1 MKKLITLVL
10 AFVMHYAAQG
20 QTLKGQVKGQ
30 DGAFLVNST
39 VMLLDTKDSTMLSFT
54 KTKENGLFEVKS
66 SGKGDVLLQV
76 SNVGYEK
83 FLRYISLTGAD
94 QNLGV
99 ITLDSATREL
109 AELVVKGERAAV
121 GVNKDTVE
129 FNAGSFKVQENAMV
143 EELLKR
149 MPGMEVDREGNVTAQ
164 GKNVTRILVDGKE
177 FFGRDPKMSTKNIP
191 ANAIDKV
198 QVFDKKSDRAEFT
211 GIDDGEEETTI
222 NLKLRADKKNLGF
235 GRFVAGAG
243 VDGNSKSRYNLGA
256 NYYTFKNGNQLSF
269 IGNANNINEQS
280 FSTSDFSMAGIG
292 RGGGGISFG
301 GGGMGLGRT
310 GLMRNISG
318 GLNFNNK
325 LSPKTEINGSYS
337 YTNTNLFT
345 TRESTTESVIGTLET
360 NGNAGSQQN
369 TESDS
374 HRLNVT
380 LNNKINDKNS
390 IRWINRVDY
399 RNNTGNTLSESEE
412 YLKSTGE
419 LRNSTDRMNTSKG
432 NSFGLTS
439 QALYRKAFARR
450 GRSFTTNLTLGI
462 NNGDTDGTLVSHNGL
477 FDSKTGSIAYTDLNQ
492 VNNQISRKFTMGAEV
507 SYTEPLNSTNF
518 LEFNYSYQKV
528 NNDLDKSVYNV
539 KETGNTLD
547 TTLSNRYNNDYVY
560 NRAGLSYRISKDKWN
575 GNIGAAIQDS
585 KLEGDLILRNETI
598 RKRFTNPVFTGR
610 VRYSISSARSMDL
623 SYNTNI
629 SEPSMTQ
636 LSPVPDN
643 SNPLNIFV
651 GNPNLK
657 PQYSQRLNLNFRDF
671 NQLKFTNFFVT
682 AGLSFTDD
690 KITNKV
696 IYDEVTLAQTRTP
709 INYGNDVS
717 VNGNINYGFRV
728 RAINTRFSLNSNVNY
743 GRSMTLINN
752 IDNITKTLRNGNS
765 IRADFMPGDNFN
777 MGVSTRL
784 TFNNSK
790 YSQNTQLNPSY
801 MNQDYTGDLQWIL
814 PNVFTLTS
822 SLDYSIYR
830 YATSNEVQRIP
841 IWNAALLRPVL
852 KNKRGE
858 IKFSVNDLLNKNQ
871 GITQTASGNTFT
883 EERTNALGRYF
894 LFTFTY
900 NLNGGIQ
907 GNIRQGGGG
916 PRIIGR

>member
-1 MKKLITLVL
+1 ML
-10 AFVMHYAAQG
+10 
-20 QTLKGQVKGQ
+20 
-30 DGAFLVNST
+30 FLT
-39 VMLLDTKDSTMLSFT
+39 
-54 KTKENGLFEVKS
+54 
-66 SGKGDVLLQV
+66 
-76 SNVGYEK
+76 
-83 FLRYISLTGAD
+83 LTGAD

-129 FNAGSFKVQENAMV
+129 FNAGSFKVQQNAMV
-143 EELLKR
+143 EELLKK
-149 MPGMEVDREGNVTAQ
+149 MPGMDVDREGNVTAQ

-191 ANAIDKV
+191 ANAIEKV

-222 NLKLRADKKNLGF
+222 NLKLREDKKNLGF
-235 GRFVAGAG
+235 GRFIAGG
-243 VDGNSKSRYNLGA
+243 GTDGGNKARYNLGA

-269 IGNANNINEQS
+269 IGNANNINQQS
-280 FSTSDFSMAGIG
+280 FSASDFSMAGIG

-301 GGGMGLGRT
+301 GGGMGGGSRS

-318 GLNFNNK
+318 GINFNNK

-337 YTNTNLFT
+337 YTNTNQYT
-345 TRESTTESVIGTLET
+345 TRESTTQSVIGTLET
-360 NGNAGSQQN
+360 SGNAASQQN
-369 TESDS
+369 SDNDS

-380 LNNKINDKNS
+380 LNNKINNTS
-390 IRWINRVDY
+390 SLRWINRVDY
-399 RNNTGNTLSESEE
+399 RNSSNTTDSWSKE
-412 YLKSTGE
+412 YLKGSDQ
-419 LRNSTDRMNTSKG
+419 LRNSTDRENFSKG

-439 QALYRKAFARR
+439 QALYRKSFAKR
-450 GRSFTTNLTLGI
+450 GRTFTTNLTLGI
-462 NNGDTDGTLVSHNGL
+462 NNGDTDGRLVSTNGIYNAKT
-477 FDSKTGSIAYTDLNQ
+477 DSVVYTPLNQ
-492 VNNQISRKFTMGAEV
+492 INNQISKKFTFGAEV
-507 SYTEPLNSTNF
+507 SYTEPLNRSNF
-518 LEFNYSYQKV
+518 LEFNYSFQKV

-539 KETGNTLD
+539 KESGNTLD
-547 TTLSNRYNNDYVY
+547 TTLSNRYNNDYIY
-560 NRAGLSYRISKDKWN
+560 NRAGISYRLTKDKWN

-598 RKRFTNPVFTGR
+598 RKRFTNPVFNGR
-610 VRYSISSARSMDL
+610 LRYSFTSARSMDL

-643 SNPLNIFV
+643 SNPLNTYV

-671 NQLKFTNFFVT
+671 NQLKFTNFFVSG
-682 AGLSFTDD
+682 GLSFTDD

-696 IYDEVTLAQTRTP
+696 TYDEVTLVQQRTP
-709 INYGNDVS
+709 INYGNDFS
-717 VNGNINYGFRV
+717 VNGNANYGFRV
-728 RAINTRFSLNSNVNY
+728 RAISTRFSLNSNLSFS
-743 GRSMTLINN
+743 RSRTLING
-752 IDNITKTLRNGNS
+752 IDNITRTTRNANS
-765 IRADFMPGDNFN
+765 VRADFMPGDNFN
-777 MGVSTRL
+777 LGVSTRL

-801 MNQDYTGDLQWIL
+801 VNQDYTGDVQWIL
-814 PNVFTLTS
+814 PGVFTFTS

-830 YATSNEVQRIP
+830 YATSDQVQRIP
-841 IWNAALLRPVL
+841 IWNAALLRPVF

-858 IKFSVNDLLNKNQ
+858 IKFSMTDLLNKNQ
-871 GITQTASGNTFT
+871 GISQTASGNTFT
-883 EERTNALGRYF
+883 EERTNALGRYW
-894 LFTFTY
+894 LLTFTY

-907 GNIRQGGGG
+907 ANTRQGGGGG
-916 PRIIGR
+916 PRIIGG